1 MGIQV
6 TCLSEHAIMDGLIE
20 SSRQPS
26 SCFHPDEKDRD
37 KKSED
42 VDGPDLK
49 TCASFILDI

>member
-26 SCFHPDEKDRD
+26 SCFHSDEKDRD

-42 VDGPDLK
+42 VGGPDLK
-49 TCASFILDI
+49 TCASFILDV